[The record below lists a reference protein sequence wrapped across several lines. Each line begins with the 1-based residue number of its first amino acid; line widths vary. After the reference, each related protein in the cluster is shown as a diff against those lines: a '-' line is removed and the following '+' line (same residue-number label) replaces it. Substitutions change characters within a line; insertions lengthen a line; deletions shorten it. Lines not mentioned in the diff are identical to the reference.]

1 MKLEKPY
8 LLIIILFIAALF
20 IAQGCSEGKTTSPK
34 KNIAAVR
41 TEKSVPPETSA
52 TAPVETP
59 APPAEIP
66 PVKPGESVYFEGLI
80 YYPNATEDKEGAVDT
95 PGDNGVRLR
104 RRELVTSDPAAVVA
118 EFYKKRYPA
127 AKVFQYDNKNFTFKI
142 TGGGAEKLIVVFPD
156 PVTPGKTAIKLIA
169 DSK

>member
-1 MKLEKPY
+1 MKLKKPY
-8 LLIIILFIAALF
+8 QLIVTLFIAALF
-20 IAQGCSEGKTTSPK
+20 IAPGCSGGKTTSPK

-41 TEKSVPPETSA
+41 TEKSVPPEASA
-52 TAPVETP
+52 TAPVEISSQ
-59 APPAEIP
+59 PAEIP
-66 PVKPGESVYFEGLI
+66 TVKPGEEIRFEGLI

-118 EFYKKRYPA
+118 EFYKKQYPTV
-127 AKVFQYDNKNFTFKI
+127 KVFQYDNKNVTFKI
-142 TGGGAEKLIVVFPD
+142 TGGGVEKLIVVFPD